1 MKKNKIQNTAA
12 SNAAAGKR
20 LLEAAAMNRE
30 KLLLQYKTSWG
41 GYTETMVEMMRARYG
56 KNQITH
62 QKSDSLF
69 KRLLCAFVNPFTA
82 VLFVLAL
89 ISIVTDVIIVAPADR
104 DFTSVII
111 VLTMVLVS
119 GTLRFVQETR
129 SNKSA
134 EKLSAMV
141 KTTTA
146 VQRQPDGKIEIAL
159 SEVVVGDIIHLAAG
173 DMIPA
178 DVRILQA
185 KDLFV
190 SQSSL
195 TGESEPLEK
204 MGWECADSH
213 GNPLEMNNLAFMGS
227 NVISGSAIGIA

>member
-1 MKKNKIQNTAA
+1 MKKNMIQNTAA
-12 SNAAAGKR
+12 NIAAPSKR
-20 LLEAAAMNRE
+20 LMDAAAMDGE
-30 KLLLQYKTSWG
+30 KLLAAYETSWG
-41 GYTETMVEMMRARYG
+41 GYHENRVEMMRARYG

-89 ISIVTDVIIVAPADR
+89 ISTVTDVVIAAPADR

-111 VLTMVLVS
+111 VMTMVIVS

-146 VQRQPDGKIEIAL
+146 VQREPDGKIEIAL
-159 SEVVVGDIIHLAAG
+159 SEVVVG
-173 DMIPA
+173 
-178 DVRILQA
+178 
-185 KDLFV
+185 
-190 SQSSL
+190 
-195 TGESEPLEK
+195 
-204 MGWECADSH
+204 
-213 GNPLEMNNLAFMGS
+213 
-227 NVISGSAIGIA
+227 